1 MENIKMLVQE
11 IENAERL
18 DLSIAE
24 VTEAK
29 KQLQLAFAEL
39 AFIVA
44 QTLKL

>member
-1 MENIKMLVQE
+1 MENIKILVQE

-18 DLSIAE
+18 GLSIGE
-24 VTEAK
+24 INEAK
-29 KQLQLAFAEL
+29 KQLQMAFADV